1 MEKAGRRGEKQL
13 LLLYDIVLIVILLF
27 YAPIL
32 FFSKRKDK
40 KEHQWQ
46 ERFGFIDPEL
56 VKRFKAQKTIWIH
69 AASVGETVIAK
80 QLVVELKK
88 EYPDYQIL
96 FSVMTAT
103 GKKMVE
109 ESLENRES
117 VIFLPLDISFIVRKV
132 VRQINP
138 ELLILIET
146 ELWPNL
152 INEVHRFG
160 GRVLVASG
168 RIGDKSLT
176 NYQYIKP
183 LLKRA
188 LFMVDSFS
196 MQSRMDA
203 ERIISLGAP
212 EDKVLVN
219 GNIKYDRDFSKTVD
233 RDLLY
238 RRLNIDKERPV
249 LLAGSTHDNEEKQ
262 LLEVYKKLKQ
272 HFPELLMI
280 IAPRYIDRTEE
291 IKKVYV
297 EQGIKAVSWSKEI
310 DQLTED
316 AVIIVDTFGELA
328 GLYKIATLVFVGGSL
343 IPKGGHNILEPA
355 AYGRAV
361 FVGPHM
367 FNFKEDTK
375 YFLAADVLI
384 QVNNSDELARQMIYY
399 LNNQDKLDEKGKK
412 AGELIQSNKGALR
425 VNLEQINYLL
435 IRKPKIL
442 IVRLSA
448 IGDVIHALPV
458 AFAIKEKF
466 PNAELNW
473 LAEDR
478 VVGLISLNPYVDK
491 IIVMPRKQWQE
502 IAKKNKWQALKAVVS
517 FLKGL
522 RNYNFDLVL
531 DLHGFFKSA
540 LPVGMT
546 KAPLRYG
553 NAGAAEGSIL
563 FYNRKIKIP
572 SQLTHKIDR
581 YLYMTKAALGV
592 SNEQVRFAIEPSS
605 SDKVKVTKLLEEYS
619 LRDRKFVVINPY
631 TTWKTKDWIVE
642 RYRELAGRIK
652 KELDYEAVFTGDPGN
667 RKGIDTILETSS
679 VPVSNLAGL
688 TNLGELAEL
697 YKRAELF
704 IGGDTGPMHLA
715 VAVGLPVVVIMG
727 PTDPKIY
734 GPYGNRNIVVRD
746 DHSACLG
753 CWKRKCPHNQECM
766 NNVSVEQVFVAV
778 QKILG
783 VKK

>member
-1 MEKAGRRGEKQL
+1 L
-13 LLLYDIVLIVILLF
+13 V
-27 YAPIL
+27 
-32 FFSKRKDK
+32 
-40 KEHQWQ
+40 
-46 ERFGFIDPEL
+46 ERFKEQ
-56 VKRFKAQKTIWIH
+56 KAIWIQ

-80 QLVVELKK
+80 QLVAKLKK

-109 ESLENRES
+109 ESLENREN
-117 VIFLPLDISFIVRKV
+117 VIFLPLDISFIVRRV
-132 VRQINP
+132 VRLIKP

-160 GRVLVASG
+160 GRILVASG
-168 RIGDKSLT
+168 RIGDKSLK

-183 LLKRA
+183 LLKRV
-188 LFMVDSFS
+188 LGKIDSFS

-212 EDKVLVN
+212 ENKVLVN
-219 GNIKYDRDFSKTVD
+219 GNIKYDRDFSKMVD

-238 RRLNIDKERPV
+238 RRLKIAKEQPV
-249 LLAGSTHDNEEKQ
+249 LVAGSTHDNEEKQ

-272 HFPELLMI
+272 QFPGLTMI

-291 IKKVYV
+291 IKKIFI

-310 DQLTED
+310 DQSTGD

-355 AYGRAV
+355 AYGRTV

-367 FNFKEDTK
+367 FNFKEDVK

-399 LNNQDKLDEKGKK
+399 LNNQDKLEEKGKK
-412 AGELIQSNKGALR
+412 AGELIQSNKGALQA
-425 VNLEQINYLL
+425 NLQQINYLL
-435 IRKPKIL
+435 MCRPKIL

-458 AFAIKEKF
+458 AYAIKAKF

-478 VVGLISLNPYVDK
+478 VAGLIALNPYVDK
-491 IIVMPRKQWQE
+491 IIVMPRKQWQN
-502 IAKKNKWQALKAVVS
+502 IAKRNKWQALKAIFS

-553 NAGAAEGSIL
+553 NVSAAEGSTL
-563 FYNRKIKIP
+563 FYNCKITIP
-572 SQLTHKIDR
+572 PELTHKIDR
-581 YLYMTKAALGV
+581 YLYMTKAALDV
-592 SNEQVRFAIEPSS
+592 NTEQVQFAIEPGP
-605 SDKVKVTKLLEEYS
+605 SDKLTVTKLLEDYS
-619 LRDRKFVVINPY
+619 LNDRKFVVINPY
-631 TTWKTKDWIVE
+631 TTWKTKDWMVE
-642 RYRELAGRIK
+642 RYRGLTERIK
-652 KELDYEAVFTGDPGN
+652 KELAYDVVFTGGPGD
-667 RKGIDTILETSS
+667 RKGIDAILATIS
-679 VPVSNLAGL
+679 VPVYNLAGM
-688 TNLGELAEL
+688 TNFGELAEL

-715 VAVGLPVVVIMG
+715 VAVGLPVVAIMG
-727 PTDPKIY
+727 PTDPRIY
-734 GPYGNRNIVVRD
+734 GPYGERNIVVMD
-746 DHSACLG
+746 NHSTCLG
-753 CWKRKCPHNQECM
+753 CWKRKCPHNRECM
-766 NNVSVEQVFVAV
+766 NNVSAEQVFAAV

-783 VKK
+783 VKQ